1 MESDRKNIDQIVTEN
16 AWMIRPCVLY
26 AEEYKDCKSIR
37 SRFHQRFVYGTF
49 LDCNQWKTDYDNC
62 LKWTE
67 DNNQKAC
74 KDLVESEVLR
84 RIERLKAHNDNDT
97 WEKRTSPPTTWNDPL
112 PEWMEEKLKYSYLKE
127 KSVKVSNETEKSF
140 CVLM

>member
-1 MESDRKNIDQIVTEN
+1 MYSLAQCKIVKQVFIGFILLHYYFN
-16 AWMIRPCVLY
+16 KLPY
-26 AEEYKDCKSIR
+26 Y
-37 SRFHQRFVYGTF
+37 YF
-49 LDCNQWKTDYDNC
+49 LFLQ
-62 LKWTE
+62 
-67 DNNQKAC
+67 